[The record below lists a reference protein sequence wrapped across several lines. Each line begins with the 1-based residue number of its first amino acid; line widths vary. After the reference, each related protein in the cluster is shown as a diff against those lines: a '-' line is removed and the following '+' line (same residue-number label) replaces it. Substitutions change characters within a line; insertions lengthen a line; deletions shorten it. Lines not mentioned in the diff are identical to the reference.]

1 MGTRGPKTTPTV
13 LKRLHGNPS
22 KERLPTD
29 EPEGVGDIWAPP
41 VWFDDEQREQWD
53 YAVDHAPPG
62 LLTGTDRET
71 LVVWC
76 CACVEYAK
84 AVLKVRADGQ
94 VVETKSGNV
103 IQNPYLSVMNRQA
116 LIMLKAG
123 GEMGFSPS
131 ARASLGSRGP
141 EFNDAPTAG
150 RPART
155 IKGGLAGY
163 LEQKPDSLN

>member
-1 MGTRGPKTTPTV
+1 MAGGRKRVPTV
-13 LKRLHGNPS
+13 LRELHGNP
-22 KERLPTD
+22 RQHAIPQD

-41 VWFDDEQREQWD
+41 SWFDDAQREQWH

-84 AVLKVRADGQ
+84 AVLRVRADGQ
-94 VVETKSGNV
+94 VVTTKAGNV

-141 EFNDAPTAG
+141 EFNNAG
-150 RPART
+150 SAGQPART
-155 IKGGLAGY
+155 IKGSLAGY

>member
-1 MGTRGPKTTPTV
+1 MGARGPKPTPTV
-13 LKRLHGNPS
+13 IAELHGKPS
-22 KERLPTD
+22 HKKRPTAP

-41 VWFDDEQREQWD
+41 IWFDDEQREQWH

-84 AVLKVRADGQ
+84 AVLEVRASGQ
-94 VVETKSGNV
+94 VVTTKAGNV
-103 IQNPYLSVMNRQA
+103 IQNPYLSVMNKQA
-116 LIMLKAG
+116 LLMLKSG

-131 ARASLGSRGP
+131 ARASLGSRAP
-141 EFNDAPTAG
+141 EFPHDAPTGG
-150 RPART
+150 RRP